1 MNESAEQPAYACC
14 GSSIYRL
21 PLIVLREEGGRFIM
35 SEGKKTLHQVIC
47 CNFEEHFSATSVRT
61 HH

>member
-1 MNESAEQPAYACC
+1 MPACAC
-14 GSSIYRL
+14 GGNSIYRL